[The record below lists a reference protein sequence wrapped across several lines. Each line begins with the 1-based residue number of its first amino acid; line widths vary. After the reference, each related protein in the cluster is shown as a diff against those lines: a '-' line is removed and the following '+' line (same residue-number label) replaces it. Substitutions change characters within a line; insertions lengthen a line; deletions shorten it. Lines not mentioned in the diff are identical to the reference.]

1 MKWILAQNFFILCWY
16 FLYIENQNNLS
27 ILLEIQW
34 LVVVWIYF
42 SENKYRMQ
50 CIVNNQVSLLE
61 SLQHS

>member
-34 LVVVWIYF
+34 LVVAWIYF